1 MEFIFQNF
9 EANLALVNEEH
20 CGNLK
25 YWDDAQR
32 EVKQCINNISSFK
45 QDQQMLHI
53 IRWDLGKVSSENY
66 SFNLKWR

>member
-1 MEFIFQNF
+1 MSKYRQNQVSLVFTMEFIFQNF

-45 QDQQMLHI
+45 EDQQKLHI
-53 IRWDLGKVSSENY
+53 IR
-66 SFNLKWR
+66 

>member
-25 YWDDAQR
+25 YWDDAQS

-45 QDQQMLHI
+45 EDQQKLHI
-53 IRWDLGKVSSENY
+53 IR
-66 SFNLKWR
+66 

>member
-53 IRWDLGKVSSENY
+53 IR
-66 SFNLKWR
+66 